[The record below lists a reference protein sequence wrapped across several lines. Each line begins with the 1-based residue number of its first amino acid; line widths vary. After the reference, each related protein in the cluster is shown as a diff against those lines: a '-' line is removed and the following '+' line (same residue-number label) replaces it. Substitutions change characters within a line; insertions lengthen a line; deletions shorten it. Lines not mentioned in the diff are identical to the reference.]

1 MIAKTTKL
9 TKQAPPN
16 QFFAGIVSFGPFVK
30 GSQGD
35 VQWLLKVLR

>member
-9 TKQAPPN
+9 TKQALTN
-16 QFFAGIVSFGPFVK
+16 QFFAGIVSFVK